1 MAQFKQLIDEVL
13 EGEIAIV
20 AAGMRFSSLGGRG
33 WRAVGALRIA
43 YFGIAYFGIAY
54 FGIAY
59 FEIACFVIAYFGVA
73 YFGIAYFGT
82 KESNCLLCGRL
93 ASFE

>member
-1 MAQFKQLIDEVL
+1 MCMFCVFYCA
-13 EGEIAIV
+13 
-20 AAGMRFSSLGGRG
+20 RSFSTLGGGGR
-33 WRAVGALRIA
+33 REVGELRIA

-59 FEIACFVIAYFGVA
+59 FGIAYFGIAYFGVA

>member
-1 MAQFKQLIDEVL
+1 MLCVFYFA
-13 EGEIAIV
+13 
-20 AAGMRFSSLGGRG
+20 RSFSSLPGGRG
-33 WRAVGALRIA
+33 RREVGALRIA

-59 FEIACFVIAYFGVA
+59 FEIAYFGIAYFWVA

-82 KESNCLLCGRL
+82 KDSNCLLCGRL
-93 ASFE
+93 ASFQ